1 MSLTSSGQQFLRVMV
16 EWRRLSL
23 TTSNP
28 LEIAVTLPVGNG
40 VVEGPHLQP
49 RGVRVKIDDRVTER
63 PAGELAALEQ
73 VGGFM
78 QRFRQAGQI
87 GIDVGVALVFLATI
101 ELFFDAGHAGGER
114 RG

>member
-28 LEIAVTLPVGNG
+28 LEIAVALPVGHG

-49 RGVRVKIDDRVTER
+49 RGVRVKIDDRVSER
-63 PAGELAALEQ
+63 PAGELATVEQ
-73 VGGFM
+73 ISGFT
-78 QRFRQAGQI
+78 QRFRQARQV
-87 GIDVGVALVFLATI
+87 GIDVSVALVLLATI
-101 ELFFDAGHAGGER
+101 KLFFDA
-114 RG
+114 